1 MKTLKKFAAL
11 TLGLMFTICFCAFT
25 ACGGSKAT
33 AYTFLVK
40 NADGTNVTS
49 GYVQVCIVE
58 NDEVG
63 SCLNPVKIENGKCV
77 YDKDMS
83 GNKIPIDKPG
93 VYEVHVLDESFQTV
107 ELKEVYRTSADKFG
121 TYTIYLK

>member
-25 ACGGSKAT
+25 ACGGGKAT

-40 NADGTNVTS
+40 NADGSNVTS

-58 NDEVG
+58 NDVVG
-63 SCLNPVKIENGKCV
+63 SCLPPAKIENGKCV
-77 YDKDMS
+77 YNKDMS
-83 GNKIPIDKPG
+83 GNKIAIDKPG
-93 VYEVHVLDESFQTV
+93 VYEVHVLDENNQTV
-107 ELKEVYRTSADKFG
+107 ELEKIYRTSAEKFG